1 MWYNEIGPEQD
12 VVLSTRVRLARN
24 LSDLRFRV
32 YMTEEDEQEVLR
44 RVEALLPRLGGYL
57 SLSRMS
63 ELDEVTQQKLLEEHL
78 ISPDLGTGGG
88 VLLSDDRRVSVLLN
102 EEDHLRIQAVV
113 AGFDPAGALDLACR
127 VDDALEEELNYA
139 FDPEWGYLTSCPTN
153 MGTGLRL
160 SVMVQL
166 PALQQLKQIGNLRE
180 SLSKIGLTVRGL
192 YGEGSEADGAV
203 YQISNQIT
211 LGVSETELVEKVTA
225 AMNQVIKME
234 RSAVKELKER
244 FLERF
249 SDPLWRAYGVLSYAR
264 KLSGREF
271 MNLYAQVRLG
281 VALGVLPLEETV
293 EFRELFVTAQAG
305 MLMAQ
310 AGKVLS
316 PAERDLARADKVR
329 AVLKGAI

>member
-12 VVLSTRVRLARN
+12 VVLSTRIRLARN
-24 LSDLRFRV
+24 LADLPFSV
-32 YMTEEDEQEVLR
+32 FMGAEEAAELLK
-44 RVEALLPRLGGYL
+44 RVEGVLPRLGGYL
-57 SLSRMS
+57 TMYR
-63 ELDEVTQQKLLEEHL
+63 LDGMDGITRQKLVEEHL
-78 ISPDLGTGGG
+78 ISKELQGGGG
-88 VLLSDDRRVSVLLN
+88 VLLSDDRKVSVLVN

-113 AGFDPAGALDLACR
+113 AGFDPAGALDLANR
-127 VDDALEEELNYA
+127 VDDALEEEFAYA

-153 MGTGLRL
+153 MGTGMRL
-160 SVMVQL
+160 SVMVHL

-211 LGVSETELVEKVTA
+211 MGVTEAELVEKVTA

-234 RSAVKELKER
+234 RSAVRELKDR

-249 SDPLWRAYGVLSYAR
+249 SDPVWRAYGVLCYAR

-271 MNLYAQVRLG
+271 MNLYSQVRLG
-281 VALGVLPLEETV
+281 IALGIIPLEESPS
-293 EFRELFVTAQAG
+293 FRELFVAAQAG
-305 MLMAQ
+305 MLMAE
-310 AGKVLS
+310 AGEELS
-316 PAERDLARADKVR
+316 PEERDLARADKVR